1 MSQTPTADQ
10 LRNRLVDAILAERRV
25 PATVERAMRT
35 VPRDAF
41 LPGLALENA
50 YTDQAVT
57 IKDNPGKPLP
67 LSCASVPSVV
77 AVMLEQLDARAADD
91 VLEIGA
97 GTGYNAALLAEI
109 ANHGS
114 VTTVDI
120 DSDVALHARTR
131 LNAAG
136 YEHVTVIERD
146 GLLGAPENAPY
157 DGIIATVG
165 VWDIPAAWWDQLK
178 DGGRLVLPLRWRG
191 QTRSVALTRRGD
203 QLVSDGM
210 ELCGFVPVIG
220 QNGEKTSPLNTDDTI
235 HVHYDEDQNVDPNGL
250 AATRQTGK
258 SALEV
263 PFAQRVGGEEP
274 FDGVW
279 LRATAGDDRVCR
291 LEVTPEALEQEL
303 LRMPAV
309 PVRSPALVEGNS
321 LAYLTITREGA
332 EAERPFR
339 LGAAAYG
346 PRAEELAR
354 DLVAQ
359 IDAWGS
365 DRLAVPR
372 MTVTPADYAST
383 ANHAI
388 SKPESRILMRH
399 GQS

>member
-41 LPGLALENA
+41 LPGLDLENA

-77 AVMLEQLDARAADD
+77 AMMLEQLGTRTADD

-97 GTGYNAALLAEI
+97 GTGYNAALLAELV
-109 ANHGS
+109 AHGS

-120 DSDVALHARTR
+120 DPDVALHARTR
-131 LNAAG
+131 LNATG

-165 VWDIPAAWWDQLK
+165 VWDIPATWWDQLK

-191 QTRSVALTRRGD
+191 QTRSVALTRHGNA
-203 QLVSDGM
+203 LVSQGM
-210 ELCGFVPVIG
+210 ELCGFVPIIG
-220 QNGEKTSPLNTDDTI
+220 QHGEKTSPLNVDDTVR
-235 HVHYDEDQNVDPNGL
+235 VHYDEDQDVDPDGL
-250 AATRQTGK
+250 AATLQTGK
-258 SALEV
+258 PTLEV
-263 PFAQRVGGEEP
+263 PSAQRVGGEEP

-291 LEVTPEALEQEL
+291 LEVTPQALQQEL
-303 LRMPAV
+303 LRRPAI
-309 PVRSPALVEGNS
+309 PVRSPAIVEGNS
-321 LAYLTITREGA
+321 LAYLTITREGTH
-332 EAERPFR
+332 AERPFR

-346 PRAEELAR
+346 PQAEELAR
-354 DLVAQ
+354 NLVAH

-372 MTVTPADYAST
+372 MTVTPAGCAST
-383 ANHAI
+383 AGHVIA
-388 SKPESRILMRH
+388 KPESRITLTY
-399 GQS
+399 

>member
-1 MSQTPTADQ
+1 MTVSQTPTADQ
-10 LRNRLVDAILAERRV
+10 LRNRLVDAILAERPV

-41 LPGLALENA
+41 LPGLKLENA

-77 AVMLEQLDARAADD
+77 AMMLEQLDARAADD

-97 GTGYNAALLAEI
+97 GTGYNAALLAELVDR
-109 ANHGS
+109 GS

-120 DSDVALHARTR
+120 DPDVALHARTR
-131 LNAAG
+131 LNATG

-157 DGIIATVG
+157 DRIIATVG
-165 VWDIPAAWWDQLK
+165 VWDIPATWWDQLN

-191 QTRSVALTRRGD
+191 QTRSVALTRHGD
-203 QLVSDGM
+203 ELVSEGM
-210 ELCGFVPVIG
+210 ELCGFVPIIG
-220 QNGEKTSPLNTDDTI
+220 QHGEKTSPLNADDTI
-235 HVHYDEDQNVDPNGL
+235 RVHYDEDQDVDPNSL
-250 AATRQTGK
+250 AATLQTDK
-258 SALEV
+258 PALEV
-263 PFAQRVGGEEP
+263 PSAQRVGGQEP

-291 LEVTPEALEQEL
+291 LEVTPQALTQEL
-303 LRMPAV
+303 LRRPAI
-309 PVRSPALVEGNS
+309 PVRSPALVEGDS
-321 LAYLTITREGA
+321 LAYLTITREGTDA
-332 EAERPFR
+332 EPLFR

-346 PRAEELAR
+346 PHAEKLAR
-354 DLVAQ
+354 DLVAH

-372 MTVTPADYAST
+372 MTITPAGCAST
-383 ANHAI
+383 ADHAI
-388 SKPESRILMRH
+388 SKPESRITLTY
-399 GQS
+399 

>member
-1 MSQTPTADQ
+1 MTVSQAPTADQ
-10 LRNRLVDAILAERRV
+10 LRNRLVDAILTERRV
-25 PATVERAMRT
+25 PADVERAMRT
-35 VPRDAF
+35 VPRHAF
-41 LPGLALENA
+41 LPGLELENA

-77 AVMLEQLDARAADD
+77 AMMLEHLEARAADD

-97 GTGYNAALLAEI
+97 GTGYSAALLAELVDR
-109 ANHGS
+109 GS

-120 DSDVALHARTR
+120 DPDVALHARTR
-131 LNAAG
+131 LNATG

-157 DGIIATVG
+157 DRIIATVG
-165 VWDIPAAWWDQLK
+165 VWDIPATWWDQLK
-178 DGGRLVLPLRWRG
+178 DGGRLALPLRWRG
-191 QTRSVALTRRGD
+191 QTRSVALTRHGD
-203 QLVSDGM
+203 ELVSDGM
-210 ELCGFVPVIG
+210 ELCGFVPIIG
-220 QNGEKTSPLNTDDTI
+220 QNGEKTSLLNADDTI
-235 HVHYDEDQNVDPNGL
+235 RVHYDEDQDVDPDGL
-250 AATRQTGK
+250 AATLQMGK
-258 SALEV
+258 PALEV
-263 PFAQRVGGEEP
+263 RSAQRVGGEEP

-291 LEVTPEALEQEL
+291 LEVTPQALEQEL
-303 LRMPAV
+303 LRRPAI

-321 LAYLTITREGA
+321 LAYLIITREGT

-354 DLVAQ
+354 DLVAH

-372 MTVTPADYAST
+372 MTVTPAGYASM
-383 ANHAI
+383 AGHVI
-388 SKPESRILMRH
+388 SKPESRITVTY
-399 GQS
+399 

>member
-1 MSQTPTADQ
+1 MTVSQTPTADQ
-10 LRNRLVDAILAERRV
+10 LRNRLVDAILAEHRM
-25 PATVERAMRT
+25 PAAVERAMRT

-41 LPGLALENA
+41 LPGLNLENA

-77 AVMLEQLDARAADD
+77 AMMLEQLGARAADD

-97 GTGYNAALLAEI
+97 GTGYNAALLAELVDR
-109 ANHGS
+109 GS

-120 DSDVALHARTR
+120 DPDVALHARTR

-157 DGIIATVG
+157 DRIIATVG
-165 VWDIPAAWWDQLK
+165 VWDIPATWWDQLN

-191 QTRSVALTRRGD
+191 QTRSVALTRHGD
-203 QLVSDGM
+203 ELVSEGM
-210 ELCGFVPVIG
+210 ELCGFVPIIG
-220 QNGEKTSPLNTDDTI
+220 QHGEKTSPLNADDTI
-235 HVHYDEDQNVDPNGL
+235 RVHYDEDQDVDPSSL
-250 AATRQTGK
+250 AATLQTDK
-258 SALEV
+258 PALEV
-263 PFAQRVGGEEP
+263 PSAQWVGGEEP

-279 LRATAGDDRVCR
+279 LRATASDDRVCR
-291 LEVTPEALEQEL
+291 LEVTPHALQQEL
-303 LRMPAV
+303 LRRPAI
-309 PVRSPALVEGNS
+309 PVRSPALVEGDS
-321 LAYLTITREGA
+321 LTYLTITREGTAA
-332 EAERPFR
+332 EPLFR

-346 PRAEELAR
+346 PHAEKLAR
-354 DLVAQ
+354 DLVAH

-372 MTVTPADYAST
+372 MTITPAGCAST
-383 ANHAI
+383 ADHAI
-388 SKPESRILMRH
+388 SKPESRITLTY
-399 GQS
+399 

>member
-10 LRNRLVDAILAERRV
+10 LRNRLVDAILAERPV
-25 PATVERAMRT
+25 PADVERAMRT

-41 LPGLALENA
+41 LPGLKLENA

-77 AVMLEQLDARAADD
+77 AMMLEQLDARAADD

-97 GTGYNAALLAEI
+97 GTGYNAALLAELVDR
-109 ANHGS
+109 GS

-120 DSDVALHARTR
+120 DPDVALHARTR
-131 LNAAG
+131 LNATG

-157 DGIIATVG
+157 DRIIATVG
-165 VWDIPAAWWDQLK
+165 VWDIPATWWDQLK

-191 QTRSVALTRRGD
+191 QTRSVALTRHGNA
-203 QLVSDGM
+203 LVSQGM
-210 ELCGFVPVIG
+210 ELCGFVPIIG
-220 QNGEKTSPLNTDDTI
+220 QHGEKTSPLNADDTI
-235 HVHYDEDQNVDPNGL
+235 RVHYDEDQDVDPNGL
-250 AATRQTGK
+250 AATLQTGK
-258 SALEV
+258 PALEV
-263 PFAQRVGGEEP
+263 PSAQRVGGQEP

-291 LEVTPEALEQEL
+291 LEVTPQALQQEL
-303 LRMPAV
+303 LRRPAI
-309 PVRSPALVEGNS
+309 PVRSPALVEGDS
-321 LAYLTITREGA
+321 LAYLTITREGTDA
-332 EAERPFR
+332 EPLFR

-346 PRAEELAR
+346 PHAEKLAR
-354 DLVAQ
+354 DLVAH

-372 MTVTPADYAST
+372 MTITPAGCAST
-383 ANHAI
+383 ADHAI
-388 SKPESRILMRH
+388 SKPESRITLTY
-399 GQS
+399 

>member
-1 MSQTPTADQ
+1 MTVSQTPTADQ
-10 LRNRLVDAILAERRV
+10 LRNRLVDAILAERPV

-41 LPGLALENA
+41 LPGLDLENA

-77 AVMLEQLDARAADD
+77 AMMLEQLDARTADD

-97 GTGYNAALLAEI
+97 GTGYNAALLAELVDR
-109 ANHGS
+109 GS

-120 DSDVALHARTR
+120 DPDVALHARTR
-131 LNAAG
+131 LNATG

-157 DGIIATVG
+157 DRIIATVG
-165 VWDIPAAWWDQLK
+165 VWDIPATWWDQLN

-191 QTRSVALTRRGD
+191 QTRSVALTRHGD
-203 QLVSDGM
+203 ELVSEGM
-210 ELCGFVPVIG
+210 ELCGFVPIIG
-220 QNGEKTSPLNTDDTI
+220 QHGEKTSPLNADDTI
-235 HVHYDEDQNVDPNGL
+235 RVHYDEDQDVDPNSL
-250 AATRQTGK
+250 AATLQTGK
-258 SALEV
+258 PALEV
-263 PFAQRVGGEEP
+263 PSAQRVGGQEP

-291 LEVTPEALEQEL
+291 LEVTPQALTQEL
-303 LRMPAV
+303 LRRPAI
-309 PVRSPALVEGNS
+309 PVRSPALVEGDS
-321 LAYLTITREGA
+321 LAYLTITREGTDA
-332 EAERPFR
+332 EPLFR

-346 PRAEELAR
+346 PHAEKLAR
-354 DLVAQ
+354 DLVAH

-372 MTVTPADYAST
+372 MTITPAGCAST
-383 ANHAI
+383 ADHAI
-388 SKPESRILMRH
+388 SKPESRITLTY
-399 GQS
+399 

>member
-35 VPRDAF
+35 VPRDVF
-41 LPGLALENA
+41 LPGLDLESA

-77 AVMLEQLDARAADD
+77 AMMLEQLGARTADD

-97 GTGYNAALLAEI
+97 GTGYNAALLAELV
-109 ANHGS
+109 AHGS

-120 DSDVALHARTR
+120 DPDVVLHARTR
-131 LNAAG
+131 LNATG

-165 VWDIPAAWWDQLK
+165 VWDIPATWWDQLK

-191 QTRSVALTRRGD
+191 QTRSVALTRHGNA
-203 QLVSDGM
+203 LVSQGM
-210 ELCGFVPVIG
+210 ELCGFVPIIG
-220 QNGEKTSPLNTDDTI
+220 QHGEETSPLNVDDTI
-235 HVHYDEDQNVDPNGL
+235 RVHYDEDQDVDPDGL
-250 AATRQTGK
+250 AATLQTGK
-258 SALEV
+258 PALEV
-263 PFAQRVGGEEP
+263 PSAQRVGGEEP

-291 LEVTPEALEQEL
+291 LEVTPQALEQGL
-303 LRMPAV
+303 LRRPAI
-309 PVRSPALVEGNS
+309 PVRSPAIVEGNS
-321 LAYLTITREGA
+321 LAYLTITREGTH
-332 EAERPFR
+332 AERPFR

-346 PRAEELAR
+346 PQAEELAR
-354 DLVAQ
+354 DLVAH

-372 MTVTPADYAST
+372 MTVTPAADAAT
-383 ANHAI
+383 AGHVI
-388 SKPESRILMRH
+388 TKPESRITLTY
-399 GQS
+399 

>member
-41 LPGLALENA
+41 LPGLDLKNA

-77 AVMLEQLDARAADD
+77 AMMLEQLNARTADD

-97 GTGYNAALLAEI
+97 GTGYNAALLAELVD
-109 ANHGS
+109 HGS

-120 DSDVALHARTR
+120 DPDVALHARTR
-131 LNAAG
+131 LNANG

-157 DGIIATVG
+157 DRIIATVG
-165 VWDIPAAWWDQLK
+165 VWDIPATWWDQLN

-191 QTRSVALTRRGD
+191 QTQSVALTRHGNA
-203 QLVSDGM
+203 LVSDGM
-210 ELCGFVPVIG
+210 ELCGFVPIIG

-235 HVHYDEDQNVDPNGL
+235 RVHYDEDQDVDPDAL
-250 AATRQTGK
+250 AATLQTDK
-258 SALEV
+258 PALEV
-263 PFAQRVGGEEP
+263 HSAQRVGGQEP

-291 LEVTPEALEQEL
+291 LEVTAKALEQEL
-303 LRMPAV
+303 LRRPAI
-309 PVRSPALVEGNS
+309 PVRSPVLVEGDS
-321 LAYLTITREGA
+321 LAYLTITCEGA

-354 DLVAQ
+354 DLVAH

-372 MTVTPADYAST
+372 MTITPVGWAST
-383 ANHAI
+383 AGHVI
-388 SKPESRILMRH
+388 GKPESRITLTY
-399 GQS
+399 

>member
-41 LPGLALENA
+41 LPGLDLENA

-77 AVMLEQLDARAADD
+77 AMMLEQLGTHTADD

-97 GTGYNAALLAEI
+97 GTGYNAALLAELV
-109 ANHGS
+109 AHGS

-120 DSDVALHARTR
+120 DPDVALHARTR
-131 LNAAG
+131 LNATG

-157 DGIIATVG
+157 DRIIATVG
-165 VWDIPAAWWDQLK
+165 VWDIPATWWDQLK

-191 QTRSVALTRRGD
+191 QTRSVALTRHGNA
-203 QLVSDGM
+203 LVSDGM
-210 ELCGFVPVIG
+210 ELCGFVPIIG
-220 QNGEKTSPLNTDDTI
+220 QHGEKTSPLNADDTI
-235 HVHYDEDQNVDPNGL
+235 RVHYDEDQDVDPDGL
-250 AATRQTGK
+250 ALTLQTGK
-258 SALEV
+258 PALEV
-263 PFAQRVGGEEP
+263 PSAQRVGGEEP

-291 LEVTPEALEQEL
+291 LEVTPQALEQEL
-303 LRMPAV
+303 LRRPAI
-309 PVRSPALVEGNS
+309 PVRSPVLVEGDS
-321 LAYLTITREGA
+321 LAYLTITREGT
-332 EAERPFR
+332 EAEHPFR

-346 PRAEELAR
+346 PQAEKLAR
-354 DLVAQ
+354 DLVAH
-359 IDAWGS
+359 INAWGV

-372 MTVTPADYAST
+372 MTITPAGYAST
-383 ANHAI
+383 ADHSI
-388 SKPESRILMRH
+388 SKPESRITLTH
-399 GQS
+399 

>member
-25 PATVERAMRT
+25 PADVERAMRT

-41 LPGLALENA
+41 LPGLKLENA

-77 AVMLEQLDARAADD
+77 AMMLEQLGARTADD

-97 GTGYNAALLAEI
+97 GTGYNAALLAELVDR
-109 ANHGS
+109 GS

-120 DSDVALHARTR
+120 DPDVALHARTR
-131 LNAAG
+131 LNATG

-157 DGIIATVG
+157 DRIIATVG
-165 VWDIPAAWWDQLK
+165 VWDIPATWWDQLN

-191 QTRSVALTRRGD
+191 QTRSVALTRHGD
-203 QLVSDGM
+203 ELVSEGM
-210 ELCGFVPVIG
+210 ELCGFVPIIG
-220 QNGEKTSPLNTDDTI
+220 QHGEKTSPLNADDTI
-235 HVHYDEDQNVDPNGL
+235 RVHYDEDQDVDPNSL
-250 AATRQTGK
+250 AATLQTDK
-258 SALEV
+258 PALEV
-263 PFAQRVGGEEP
+263 PSAQRVGGEEP

-279 LRATAGDDRVCR
+279 LRATASDDRVCR
-291 LEVTPEALEQEL
+291 LEVTPQALTQEL
-303 LRMPAV
+303 LRRPAI
-309 PVRSPALVEGNS
+309 PVRSPALVEGDS
-321 LAYLTITREGA
+321 LAYLTITREGTDA
-332 EAERPFR
+332 EPLFR

-346 PRAEELAR
+346 PHAEKLAR
-354 DLVAQ
+354 DLVAH

-372 MTVTPADYAST
+372 MTITPAGCAST
-383 ANHAI
+383 ADHAI
-388 SKPESRILMRH
+388 SKPESRITLTY
-399 GQS
+399 

>member
-10 LRNRLVDAILAERRV
+10 LRNRLVDEILAEHRM
-25 PATVERAMRT
+25 PADVERAMRT

-41 LPGLALENA
+41 LPGLDLKNA

-77 AVMLEQLDARAADD
+77 AMMLEQLDARTADD

-97 GTGYNAALLAEI
+97 GTGYNAALLAEL
-109 ANHGS
+109 ANRGS

-120 DSDVALHARTR
+120 DPDVALHARTR
-131 LNAAG
+131 LNATG
-136 YEHVTVIERD
+136 YEHVSVIERD

-157 DGIIATVG
+157 DRIIATVG
-165 VWDIPAAWWDQLK
+165 VWDIPATWWDQLN

-191 QTRSVALTRRGD
+191 QTRSVALTRHGNA
-203 QLVSDGM
+203 LVSDGM
-210 ELCGFVPVIG
+210 ELCGFVPIIG
-220 QNGEKTSPLNTDDTI
+220 QHGEKTSPLNADDTI
-235 HVHYDEDQNVDPNGL
+235 RVHYDEDQDVDPNSL
-250 AATRQTGK
+250 AATLQTGK
-258 SALEV
+258 PALEV
-263 PFAQRVGGEEP
+263 PSAQRVGGEEP

-279 LRATAGDDRVCR
+279 LRATAGDDRVSR
-291 LEVTPEALEQEL
+291 LEVTPQALEQEL
-303 LRMPAV
+303 LRRPAI
-309 PVRSPALVEGNS
+309 PVRSPVLVEGNS

-354 DLVAQ
+354 DLVAH

-372 MTVTPADYAST
+372 MTITPAGCAST
-383 ANHAI
+383 AGHVI
-388 SKPESRILMRH
+388 GKPESRITLTY
-399 GQS
+399 

>member
-1 MSQTPTADQ
+1 MSQTPMADQ
-10 LRNRLVDAILAERRV
+10 LRNRLVDAILAERPV
-25 PATVERAMRT
+25 PADVERAMRT

-41 LPGLALENA
+41 LPGLKLENA

-77 AVMLEQLDARAADD
+77 AMMLEQLGARAADD

-109 ANHGS
+109 VDRGS

-120 DSDVALHARTR
+120 DPDVALHARTR
-131 LNAAG
+131 LNATG

-157 DGIIATVG
+157 DRIIATVG
-165 VWDIPAAWWDQLK
+165 VWDIPTTWWDQLN

-191 QTRSVALTRRGD
+191 QTRSVALTRHGD

-210 ELCGFVPVIG
+210 ELCGFVPIIG

-235 HVHYDEDQNVDPNGL
+235 RVHHDQDQNVDPDAL
-250 AATRQTGK
+250 AATLQTGK
-258 SALEV
+258 PALEM
-263 PFAQRVGGEEP
+263 PSAQRVGGQEP

-291 LEVTPEALEQEL
+291 LEVTPKALDQEL
-303 LRMPAV
+303 LRRPPI
-309 PVRSPALVEGNS
+309 PVRSPVLVEGTS
-321 LAYLTITREGA
+321 LAYLTITREGTD
-332 EAERPFR
+332 AERPFR

-346 PRAEELAR
+346 PQAEELAR
-354 DLVAQ
+354 DLVTH
-359 IDAWGS
+359 IDAWGA

-372 MTVTPADYAST
+372 MTITPAGCAST
-383 ANHAI
+383 AGHVI
-388 SKPESRILMRH
+388 SKPESRITLTY
-399 GQS
+399 

>member
-1 MSQTPTADQ
+1 MTVSQTPTADQ

-41 LPGLALENA
+41 LPGLDLESA

-77 AVMLEQLDARAADD
+77 AMMLEQLGAHAADD

-97 GTGYNAALLAEI
+97 GTGYNAALLAELVDR
-109 ANHGS
+109 GS
-114 VTTVDI
+114 VTTVDN
-120 DSDVALHARTR
+120 DPDVALHARTR
-131 LNAAG
+131 LNATG

-165 VWDIPAAWWDQLK
+165 VWDIPATWWDQLK
-178 DGGRLVLPLRWRG
+178 DGGRMVLPLRWRG
-191 QTRSVALTRRGD
+191 QTRSVALTRHGNA
-203 QLVSDGM
+203 LVSQGM
-210 ELCGFVPVIG
+210 ELCGFVPIIG
-220 QNGEKTSPLNTDDTI
+220 QHGEKTSPLNVDDTI
-235 HVHYDEDQNVDPNGL
+235 RVHYDEDQDVDPDGL
-250 AATRQTGK
+250 AATLRTGK
-258 SALEV
+258 PALEV
-263 PFAQRVGGEEP
+263 PSAQRVGGEEP

-291 LEVTPEALEQEL
+291 LEVTTQALEQGL
-303 LRMPAV
+303 LRRPAI
-309 PVRSPALVEGNS
+309 PVRSPALVDGNS
-321 LAYLTITREGA
+321 LAYLTITREGTH
-332 EAERPFR
+332 AERPFR

-346 PRAEELAR
+346 PQAEELAR
-354 DLVAQ
+354 DLVAH

-365 DRLAVPR
+365 DRLTVPR
-372 MTVTPADYAST
+372 MTITPAADA
-383 ANHAI
+383 AMAGHVI
-388 SKPESRILMRH
+388 SKAESRITLTY
-399 GQS
+399 

>member
-25 PATVERAMRT
+25 PADVERAMRT

-41 LPGLALENA
+41 LPGLDLKNA

-77 AVMLEQLDARAADD
+77 AMMLEQLGAHAADD

-97 GTGYNAALLAEI
+97 GTGYNAALLAELVDR
-109 ANHGS
+109 GS

-120 DSDVALHARTR
+120 DPDVALHARTR
-131 LNAAG
+131 LNATG

-165 VWDIPAAWWDQLK
+165 VWDIPATWWDQLK

-191 QTRSVALTRRGD
+191 QTRSVALTRHGNA
-203 QLVSDGM
+203 LVSQGM
-210 ELCGFVPVIG
+210 ELCGFVPIIG
-220 QNGEKTSPLNTDDTI
+220 QHGEKSSPLNVDDTI
-235 HVHYDEDQNVDPNGL
+235 RVHYDEDQDVDPDGL
-250 AATRQTGK
+250 AATLQTGK
-258 SALEV
+258 PALKV
-263 PFAQRVGGEEP
+263 PSAQRVGGEEP

-291 LEVTPEALEQEL
+291 LEVTTQALEQGL
-303 LRMPAV
+303 LRRPAI
-309 PVRSPALVEGNS
+309 PVRSPALVDGNS
-321 LAYLTITREGA
+321 LAYLTITREGTH
-332 EAERPFR
+332 AERPFR

-346 PRAEELAR
+346 PQAEELAR
-354 DLVAQ
+354 DLVAH

-372 MTVTPADYAST
+372 MTITPAADA
-383 ANHAI
+383 AMAGHVI
-388 SKPESRILMRH
+388 SKAESRITLTY
-399 GQS
+399 

>member
-10 LRNRLVDAILAERRV
+10 LRNRLVDAILAERRL

-41 LPGLALENA
+41 LPGLDLESA

-77 AVMLEQLDARAADD
+77 AMMLEQLGARTADD

-97 GTGYNAALLAEI
+97 GTGYNAALLAELV
-109 ANHGS
+109 AHGS

-120 DSDVALHARTR
+120 DPDVALHARTR
-131 LNAAG
+131 LNATG

-165 VWDIPAAWWDQLK
+165 VWDIPATWWDQLK
-178 DGGRLVLPLRWRG
+178 DGGRMVLPLRWRG
-191 QTRSVALTRRGD
+191 QTRSVALTRHGNA
-203 QLVSDGM
+203 LVSQGM
-210 ELCGFVPVIG
+210 ELCGFVPIIG
-220 QNGEKTSPLNTDDTI
+220 QHGEKTSPLNVDDTI
-235 HVHYDEDQNVDPNGL
+235 RVHYDEDQDVDPDGL
-250 AATRQTGK
+250 AATLRTGK
-258 SALEV
+258 PALEV
-263 PFAQRVGGEEP
+263 PSAQRVGGEEP

-291 LEVTPEALEQEL
+291 LEVTPQALKQEL
-303 LRMPAV
+303 LRRPAI
-309 PVRSPALVEGNS
+309 PVRSPAIVEGSS
-321 LAYLTITREGA
+321 LAYLTITREGTH
-332 EAERPFR
+332 AERPFR

-346 PRAEELAR
+346 PQAEELAR
-354 DLVAQ
+354 DLVAH

-372 MTVTPADYAST
+372 MTVTPAADA
-383 ANHAI
+383 AMAGHVI
-388 SKPESRILMRH
+388 SKAESRITLTY
-399 GQS
+399 

>member
-10 LRNRLVDAILAERRV
+10 LRNRLVDEILAEHRM
-25 PATVERAMRT
+25 PAAVERAMRT

-41 LPGLALENA
+41 LPGLELENA

-57 IKDNPGKPLP
+57 IKDNPGEPLP

-77 AVMLEQLDARAADD
+77 AMMLEQLDISAGDD
-91 VLEIGA
+91 ILEIGA

-109 ANHGS
+109 ADRGS

-120 DSDVALHARTR
+120 DPDVALHARSR
-131 LNAAG
+131 LNATG

-157 DGIIATVG
+157 DRIIATVG

-191 QTRSVALTRRGD
+191 QTRSVALTRRGN
-203 QLVSDGM
+203 QLVSDSM
-210 ELCGFVPVIG
+210 ELCGFVPIIG

-235 HVHYDEDQNVDPNGL
+235 RVHYDQDQNVDPASL
-250 AATRQTGK
+250 AATVQTGTP
-258 SALEV
+258 ALEV
-263 PFAQRVGGEEP
+263 TSAQRVGGEEP

-279 LRATAGDDRVCR
+279 LRATASDDRVCR
-291 LEVTPEALEQEL
+291 LEATPKALEQEL
-303 LRMPAV
+303 LRRPAI
-309 PVRSPALVEGNS
+309 PVRSPVLVEGNS
-321 LAYLTITREGA
+321 LAYLTITREGTD
-332 EAERPFR
+332 AERPFR

-346 PRAEELAR
+346 PQAEELAR
-354 DLVAQ
+354 DLVTH
-359 IDAWGS
+359 IDAWGA

-372 MTVTPADYAST
+372 MTITPAGCTST
-383 ANHAI
+383 AGHVI
-388 SKPESRILMRH
+388 SKPESRITLTY
-399 GQS
+399 

>member
-41 LPGLALENA
+41 LPGLDLKNA

-77 AVMLEQLDARAADD
+77 AMMLEQLNARTADD

-97 GTGYNAALLAEI
+97 GTGYNAALLAEL
-109 ANHGS
+109 ANRGS

-120 DSDVALHARTR
+120 DPDVALHARTR
-131 LNAAG
+131 LNANG

-146 GLLGAPENAPY
+146 GLLGAPDNAPY
-157 DGIIATVG
+157 DRIIATVG
-165 VWDIPAAWWDQLK
+165 VWDIPATWWDQLN

-191 QTRSVALTRRGD
+191 QTRSVALTRHGNA
-203 QLVSDGM
+203 LVSDGM
-210 ELCGFVPVIG
+210 ELCGFVPIIG

-235 HVHYDEDQNVDPNGL
+235 RVHYDEDQDVDPDAL
-250 AATRQTGK
+250 AATLQTDK
-258 SALEV
+258 PALEV
-263 PFAQRVGGEEP
+263 HSAQRVGGQEP

-291 LEVTPEALEQEL
+291 LEVTPQALEQEL
-303 LRMPAV
+303 LRRPAI
-309 PVRSPALVEGNS
+309 PVRNPVLVEGNS
-321 LAYLTITREGA
+321 LAYLTTTREGTD
-332 EAERPFR
+332 AERPFR

-354 DLVAQ
+354 DLVAH

-372 MTVTPADYAST
+372 MTITPAGCAST
-383 ANHAI
+383 AGHVI
-388 SKPESRILMRH
+388 GKPESRITLTY
-399 GQS
+399 

>member
-25 PATVERAMRT
+25 PADVERAMRT

-41 LPGLALENA
+41 LPGLKLENA

-77 AVMLEQLDARAADD
+77 AMMLEQLGARTADD

-97 GTGYNAALLAEI
+97 GTGYNAALLAELVDR
-109 ANHGS
+109 GS

-120 DSDVALHARTR
+120 DPDVALHARTR
-131 LNAAG
+131 LNATG

-157 DGIIATVG
+157 DRIIATVG
-165 VWDIPAAWWDQLK
+165 VWDIPATWWDQLN

-191 QTRSVALTRRGD
+191 QTRSVALTRHGD
-203 QLVSDGM
+203 ELVSEGM
-210 ELCGFVPVIG
+210 ELCGFVPIIG
-220 QNGEKTSPLNTDDTI
+220 QHGEKTSPLNADDTI
-235 HVHYDEDQNVDPNGL
+235 RVHYDEDQDVDPNSL
-250 AATRQTGK
+250 AATLQTDK
-258 SALEV
+258 PALEV
-263 PFAQRVGGEEP
+263 PSAQRVGGEEP

-279 LRATAGDDRVCR
+279 LRATASDDRVCR
-291 LEVTPEALEQEL
+291 LEVTPQALTQEL
-303 LRMPAV
+303 LRRPAI
-309 PVRSPALVEGNS
+309 PVRSPALVEGDS
-321 LAYLTITREGA
+321 LAYLTITREGTDA
-332 EAERPFR
+332 EPLFR

-346 PRAEELAR
+346 PHAEKLAR
-354 DLVAQ
+354 DPVAH

-372 MTVTPADYAST
+372 MTITPAGCAST
-383 ANHAI
+383 ADHAI
-388 SKPESRILMRH
+388 SKPESRITLTY
-399 GQS
+399 

>member
-10 LRNRLVDAILAERRV
+10 LRNRLVDAILAERPV

-41 LPGLALENA
+41 LPGLKLENA

-77 AVMLEQLDARAADD
+77 AMMLEQLDARAADD

-97 GTGYNAALLAEI
+97 GTGYNAALLAELVDR
-109 ANHGS
+109 GS

-120 DSDVALHARTR
+120 DPDVALHARR
-131 LNAAG
+131 WLNATG

-157 DGIIATVG
+157 DRIIATVG
-165 VWDIPAAWWDQLK
+165 VWDIPATWWDQLN

-191 QTRSVALTRRGD
+191 QTRSVALTRHGNA
-203 QLVSDGM
+203 LVSQGI
-210 ELCGFVPVIG
+210 ELCGFVPIIG
-220 QNGEKTSPLNTDDTI
+220 QHGEKTSPLNADDTI
-235 HVHYDEDQNVDPNGL
+235 RVHYDEDQDVDPNSL
-250 AATRQTGK
+250 AATLQTDK
-258 SALEV
+258 PALEV
-263 PFAQRVGGEEP
+263 PSAQRVGGQEP

-291 LEVTPEALEQEL
+291 LEVTPKALEQEL
-303 LRMPAV
+303 LRRPAI
-309 PVRSPALVEGNS
+309 PVRSPALVQGDS
-321 LAYLTITREGA
+321 LAYLTITREGTDA
-332 EAERPFR
+332 EPLFR

-346 PRAEELAR
+346 PHAEKLAR
-354 DLVAQ
+354 DLVAH
-359 IDAWGS
+359 IDTWGS

-372 MTVTPADYAST
+372 MTITPADCAST
-383 ANHAI
+383 ADHAI
-388 SKPESRILMRH
+388 SKPESRITLTY
-399 GQS
+399 

>member
-25 PATVERAMRT
+25 PADVERAMRT

-41 LPGLALENA
+41 LPGLKLENA

-77 AVMLEQLDARAADD
+77 AMMLEQLGARAADD

-97 GTGYNAALLAEI
+97 GTGYNAALLAELVDR
-109 ANHGS
+109 GS

-120 DSDVALHARTR
+120 DPDVALHARRR
-131 LNAAG
+131 LNATG

-157 DGIIATVG
+157 DRIIATVG
-165 VWDIPAAWWDQLK
+165 VWDIPATWWDQLN

-191 QTRSVALTRRGD
+191 QTRSVALTRHGD
-203 QLVSDGM
+203 ELVSEGM
-210 ELCGFVPVIG
+210 ELCGFVPIIG
-220 QNGEKTSPLNTDDTI
+220 QHGEKTSPLNADDTI
-235 HVHYDEDQNVDPNGL
+235 RVHYDEDQDVDPSSL
-250 AATRQTGK
+250 AATLQTDK
-258 SALEV
+258 PALEV
-263 PFAQRVGGEEP
+263 PSAQWVGGEEP

-279 LRATAGDDRVCR
+279 LRATASDDRVCR
-291 LEVTPEALEQEL
+291 LEVTPQALTQEL
-303 LRMPAV
+303 LRRPAI
-309 PVRSPALVEGNS
+309 PVRSPALVEGDS
-321 LAYLTITREGA
+321 LAYLTITREGTDA
-332 EAERPFR
+332 EPLFR

-346 PRAEELAR
+346 PHAEKLAR
-354 DLVAQ
+354 DLVAH

-372 MTVTPADYAST
+372 MTITPAGCAST
-383 ANHAI
+383 ADHAI
-388 SKPESRILMRH
+388 SKPESRITLTY
-399 GQS
+399 